1 MKYEFKPIGEMF
13 NKYKIINVPYY
24 QRDYVWG
31 TKNSGRNL
39 YKFID
44 DIFSQYKNNPESDY
58 FIGTLAFCS
67 ERTNDVI
74 DGQQRITSVVLILS
88 LLAKLKCSQE
98 VKDKHDAFL
107 MKNGDFII
115 QESDYLTEELKFNLG
130 IQSNFSYAKYNVHID
145 KTVEKITFQIN
156 QDWSGY
162 NENWYDSLYEY
173 ILAHVKFIWLE
184 YTNIGDSLKY
194 FLNINSLSIQ
204 LTQSDIFYSIL
215 SQSLRISNNSR
226 SIFTI
231 KQKISKLAEYKGLE
245 KDVEGYKAYDQGAKK
260 GIDNIIYMFLNA
272 YYQKDNNI
280 MLLNETGIGKWLS
293 FYRNDV
299 FQGQLKAKDFTE
311 NFIQYLDD
319 LDSILKYFTNN
330 SSIGLTH
337 SSSIYTSWIMLQY
350 ENYFDLLKM
359 LTELFRVRHNY
370 FDTGNNLYLNGSKNI
385 DVNELQEIA
394 KRLNLTLILNY
405 IRNSNKRLDGF
416 IMNITLNQGNYKRTI
431 QDIKDDMSY
440 DYIFNLNYNDGKA
453 LSNLKIKDESR
464 QIKFIF
470 ALQESLLNSSLKG
483 EKDFNDYLEDILLSN
498 KFTIEHLYS
507 IKEYKDS
514 NRLSKWREKGMFT
527 DEASFDTERFSFEN
541 LSLLDNSN
549 NSSAN
554 DEEITEKLNVY
565 KNARKICNSEYELLI
580 MSLVE
585 YSEFYNN
592 PQIASLDLPN
602 RAIKNITL
610 NTWEKSENN
619 RDFNTRL
626 LELAVDNISN
636 KWHVYL

>member
-1 MKYEFKPIGEMF
+1 MKYEFKSIGEMF
-13 NKYKIINVPYY
+13 NKYKVINVPYY
-24 QRDYVWG
+24 QRAYVWG

-44 DIFSQYKNNPESDY
+44 DIFTQYQTNPESDY

-67 ERTNDVI
+67 EKTNDVI
-74 DGQQRITSVVLILS
+74 DGQQRITSIILILS

-98 VKDKHDAFL
+98 VKEKHIAIL
-107 MKNGDFII
+107 MKNGEFIV

-145 KTVEKITFQIN
+145 KTVEKITSQIN

-215 SQSLRISNNSR
+215 SQSIRISNNTR

-231 KQKISKLAEYKGLE
+231 KQRIAKLSDYKGLE
-245 KDVEGYKAYDQGAKK
+245 KDAESYKSYDQGTKK

-280 MLLNETGIGKWLS
+280 IFLNETGIGKWLS

-299 FQGQLKAKDFTE
+299 FQDQFKAKDFTDK
-311 NFIQYLDD
+311 FIQYLDD
-319 LDSILKYFTNN
+319 LEFILKNFTND
-330 SSIGLTH
+330 SSIGLAH

-350 ENYFDLLKM
+350 ENYSDLLKM

-370 FDTGNNLYLNGSKNI
+370 FENGNNIYLNGSKDI
-385 DVNELQEIA
+385 DVSELQEIA

-405 IRNSNKRLDGF
+405 IRNSNKRLEGF
-416 IMNITLNQGNYKRTI
+416 ITNITIDKGNYKRTI
-431 QDIKDDMSY
+431 QDINDDMSF

-470 ALQESLLNSSLKG
+470 ALQEGLLNSSLN
-483 EKDFNDYLEDILLSN
+483 EDKDINDYLEDILLSD

-507 IKEYKDS
+507 IKEYTDD
-514 NRLSKWREKGMFT
+514 NRLNKWKNIGMFS

-541 LSLLDNSN
+541 LSLLDRGN
-549 NSSAN
+549 NASAN
-554 DEEITEKLNVY
+554 DNEITEKLKIY
-565 KNARKICNSEYELLI
+565 RNAKKICNSEYELLI

-585 YSEFYNN
+585 GSDFYNN
-592 PQIASLDLPN
+592 AQIALLGLPN
-602 RAIKNITL
+602 RAIINISL
-610 NTWEKSENN
+610 NTWEKSQNN
-619 RDFNTRL
+619 IAFNTKL
-626 LELAVDNISN
+626 LELAVEELSN
-636 KWHVYL
+636 K